1 MLPKSVWGILEMKR
15 LHEKTVVVT
24 GAASGLGRA
33 TALAM
38 AREGAHLAITD
49 ADDAGLHITGE
60 QVRQAGARVVAL
72 TGDITQL
79 RTHTTLLDLTISAY
93 GEIHGLC
100 NVAGVLG
107 AGTIADISTEHFDYV
122 MHVNCLAQLLAI
134 QTMALRL
141 RESGGSIVNVA
152 SVGAQV
158 GLPLMSVY
166 CASKAAV
173 VGMTRAV
180 AVELAPRVRCN
191 VVCPGGIDTPMAQ
204 GLLASVPPEDRAPL
218 LEKLTGRQLIQR
230 FATPQEIAQALV
242 FLVSDESAFL
252 TGSVVSADG
261 GHTAW

>member
-1 MLPKSVWGILEMKR
+1 MPR
-15 LHEKTVVVT
+15 LQHKAIVVT
-24 GAASGLGRA
+24 GAASGLGRE

-38 AREGAHLAITD
+38 AREGAHLAMVDID
-49 ADDAGLHITGE
+49 EAGLNDTKARLQGT
-60 QVRQAGARVVAL
+60 GARVVAL
-72 TGDITQL
+72 TGDVTQR
-79 RTHTTLLDLTISAY
+79 RTHESLCDMAVSAF
-93 GEIHGLC
+93 GQVHGLC

-107 AGTIADISTEHFDYV
+107 PGTVGDATVEQFDHV

-134 QTMALRL
+134 RTFAPRL
-141 RESGGSIVNVA
+141 RDSGGAIVNVA

-173 VGMTRAV
+173 VGLTRAV
-180 AVELAPRVRCN
+180 AAELAPHVRCN

-204 GLLASVPPEDRAPL
+204 GLLASVPEQDRDAL
-218 LEKLTGRQLIQR
+218 LAKLTGRQLLQR
-230 FATPQEIAQALV
+230 FATPTEIAQVLV
-242 FLVSDESAFL
+242 FLISDESAFM

>member
-1 MLPKSVWGILEMKR
+1 MNR
-15 LHEKTVVVT
+15 LKDKAVVVT

-33 TALAM
+33 TALAV
-38 AREGAHLAITD
+38 AGEGASLALVD
-49 ADDAGLHITGE
+49 VDDAGL
-60 QVRQAGARVVAL
+60 RQTREIVLASGARVVSL
-72 TGDITQL
+72 TDDVTKIQ
-79 RTHTTLLDLTISAY
+79 THTRLCEMTVSEFGAV
-93 GEIHGLC
+93 HALC

-107 AGTIADISTEHFDYV
+107 PGTLSEVTEEQFDRV

-134 QTMALRL
+134 RAFSSSL
-141 RESGGSIVNVA
+141 RESGGAIVNVA

-180 AVELAPRVRCN
+180 AVELAPQVRCN

-204 GLLASVPPEDRAPL
+204 GLLASVPENERDGL
-218 LEKLTGRQLIQR
+218 LAKLTGRQLLQR
-230 FATPQEIAQALV
+230 FATPLEIAQVLV
-242 FLVSDESAFL
+242 FLVSDESAFM

>member
-1 MLPKSVWGILEMKR
+1 MPPKPDGACTDMKR
-15 LHEKTVVVT
+15 LHEKIVVVT

-38 AREGAHLAITD
+38 AGEGAHLAITD
-49 ADDAGLHITGE
+49 EDDAGLHVTRE
-60 QVRQAGARVVAL
+60 QIREVGARVVAL

-79 RTHTTLLDLTISAY
+79 RTHTSMLDLTLSAY
-93 GEIHGLC
+93 GEVHGLC

-107 AGTIADISTEHFDYV
+107 SGTIAEISAEHFDHV

-134 QTMALRL
+134 QTMAPRL
-141 RESGGSIVNVA
+141 RESGGAIVNVA

-180 AVELAPRVRCN
+180 ALELAPRVRCN

-204 GLLASVPPEDRAPL
+204 GLLASVPARERAPL

-230 FATPQEIAQALV
+230 FATPQEIANVLV

>member
-1 MLPKSVWGILEMKR
+1 MGR
-15 LHEKTVVVT
+15 LNDKVVVVT
-24 GAASGLGRA
+24 GAASGLGRD

-38 AREGAHLAITD
+38 AREGARLALVD
-49 ADDAGLHITGE
+49 VDGEGLGQTAE
-60 QVRQAGARVVAL
+60 LVQAAGARVVSL
-72 TGDITQL
+72 TGDVTQL
-79 RTHTTLLDLTISAY
+79 QTHTRLCDRAVSEFGAV
-93 GEIHGLC
+93 HGLC

-107 AGTIADISTEHFDYV
+107 PGTLSDVTEAQFDRV
-122 MHVNCLAQLLAI
+122 MHVNCLAQLLSIRAF
-134 QTMALRL
+134 ASRL
-141 RESGGSIVNVA
+141 RDSGGAIVNVA

-180 AVELAPRVRCN
+180 AVELAPHVRCN

-204 GLLASVPPEDRAPL
+204 GLLASVPPDERDGL
-218 LEKLTGRQLIQR
+218 LARLTGRQLLQR
-230 FATPQEIAQALV
+230 FATPSEIAQVLV
-242 FLVSDESAFL
+242 FLVSDESAFM

>member
-1 MLPKSVWGILEMKR
+1 MQR
-15 LHEKTVVVT
+15 LQHKAVVVT
-24 GAASGLGRA
+24 GAASGLGRE

-38 AREGAHLAITD
+38 AREGAHLALVDID
-49 ADDAGLHITGE
+49 EAGLTGTKE
-60 QVRQAGARVVAL
+60 RAQSTGARVVAL
-72 TGDITQL
+72 TGDVTQP
-79 RTHTTLLDLTISAY
+79 RTHMALCDMAVSAF
-93 GEIHGLC
+93 GRVHGLC

-107 AGTIADISTEHFDYV
+107 PGTVGDITVEQFDHV
-122 MHVNCLAQLLAI
+122 MHVNCLAQLLSIRTFAP
-134 QTMALRL
+134 RL
-141 RESGGSIVNVA
+141 RESGGAIVNVA

-180 AVELAPRVRCN
+180 AVELAPQVRCN

-204 GLLASVPPEDRAPL
+204 GLLVSVPEQDRDAL
-218 LEKLTGRQLIQR
+218 LSRLTGRQLLPR
-230 FATPQEIAQALV
+230 FATPKEIAQVLV
-242 FLVSDESAFL
+242 FLISDESAFM